1 MKISDSLFDKIGLCS
16 LDDNDFY
23 EAETRH
29 WKQWLEQGNAAG
41 LEYMKQRKNPAEL
54 LENVHGAVVCLLNY
68 YTPSGSPIAR
78 YARGKD
84 YHYIMWEKLHALA
97 KKLGLTKDEYVA
109 CCDTMPI
116 LERALAVKAGLGWI
130 GRNNSLINKE
140 LGSFCFIGVLL
151 TTQHYDNPV
160 IMNDSCGTCHRCID
174 NCPTKALS
182 DRNLDCRKCL
192 SYRTIESKE
201 PLTPEEAKH
210 GIVFGC
216 DRCQEVCPWN
226 RRFAKPHCHTELGT
240 TEINIPDLTRS
251 KIKGTALSRAPLSK
265 IKQNYYLCISDRQ
278 NS

>member
-1 MKISDSLFDKIGLCS
+1 MMKISDPIFDKVGFCS
-16 LDDNDFY
+16 FEGYNN
-23 EAETRH
+23 EMNRWRE
-29 WKQWLEQGNAAG
+29 WLALGNAAD
-41 LEYMKQRKNPAEL
+41 LEYMKQRKHPSEL
-54 LENVHGAVVCLLNY
+54 FENARSAVVCLLNY
-68 YTPSGSPIAR
+68 YTPEEGLVAR

-97 KKLGLTKDEYVA
+97 HDLGLNENEYLA

-130 GRNNSLINKE
+130 GRNNSLINKD

-151 TTQHYDNPV
+151 TSCICDNPAE
-160 IMNDSCGTCHRCID
+160 IENGCGSCHKCVD
-174 NCPTKALS
+174 NCPTGALS
-182 DRNLDCRKCL
+182 DHSLDCRKCL

-201 PLTPEEAKH
+201 PLTEDEARH
-210 GIVFGC
+210 RIVFGC

-226 RRFAKPHCHTELGT
+226 IRFAKPHNHTELCT
-240 TEINIPDLTRS
+240 KEINIPELTRS

-265 IKQNYYLCISDRQ
+265 IKQNYALCISNHQ